1 VVFVDVLG
9 IDAEADARL
18 VGEVS
23 GVLAVAFGLSHR
35 LGECLPA
42 LVGERSATSD
52 RDVMQVVIRRLPSLI
67 THEVIANGQAAAA
80 ASTHRRALCPPGPH
94 QTRATY
100 PLEMASLALI
110 AWPYHAGL
118 ADVSMGL
125 GASTLL
131 ADERLLSAVRQH
143 GGEVTC
149 ESVPPVDEALPEVAR
164 IFELDRRLA
173 LRVAEARQRHQF
185 PLVLAGNCVSCLGTT
200 AGVRGGRD
208 LGVVWLDAHADF
220 DTPEDNLSGFTDVM
234 GLSILTCGCWRA
246 LRETIPGFEAVEE
259 RNVAIAGVRDLEP
272 YQRGRLAASA
282 MGVVEGAVD
291 LRRLRR
297 LLNELSRQVQR
308 VYLHVDLDV
317 LDVSVGR
324 ANPYAASG
332 GPDVERV
339 LSSISETFSH
349 FKVEA
354 AALTAYDPR
363 VDTTAGIAAAA
374 REIAGQIAAGA
385 REQAEI

>member
-1 VVFVDVLG
+1 
-9 IDAEADARL
+9 
-18 VGEVS
+18 
-23 GVLAVAFGLSHR
+23 
-35 LGECLPA
+35 
-42 LVGERSATSD
+42 
-52 RDVMQVVIRRLPSLI
+52 
-67 THEVIANGQAAAA
+67 
-80 ASTHRRALCPPGPH
+80 
-94 QTRATY
+94 
-100 PLEMASLALI
+100 MASLALI
-110 AWPYHAGL
+110 GWPYHAGL

-125 GASTLL
+125 GARTLL
-131 ADERLLSAVRQH
+131 ADDRLRDAVRRRV
-143 GGEVTC
+143 GEVTC
-149 ESVPPVDEALPEVAR
+149 ESIPPVDEALPEVAR

-173 LRVAEARQRHQF
+173 VRVAQARGRDQF

-200 AGVRGGRD
+200 AGVRDGRS

-234 GLSILTCGCWRA
+234 GLSILTGGCWRA
-246 LRETIPGFEAVEE
+246 LRETIPGFEAVDE

-272 YQRGRLAASA
+272 YQRRRLAASG

-291 LRRLRR
+291 LRRLRE
-297 LLNELSRQVQR
+297 LLKRLSRRVQR

-317 LDVSVGR
+317 LDVSVGW

-339 LSSISETFSH
+339 LSAISETFRR
-349 FKVEA
+349 FEVAA

-363 VDTTAGIAAAA
+363 LDATAAIAAAA

-385 REQAEI
+385 RGQAKT